1 MTDEILEMLENNDNI
16 AIIRTTIEEV
26 EFLRNKLKHLRRL
39 PFIQI
44 YNNGKQASTPASK
57 LYKELLQQYNN
68 CIKILL
74 STASSQGENEV
85 SPLREYFNKLQSE
98 RDSL

>member
-1 MTDEILEMLENNDNI
+1 MTDEILEILKNNDNI

-26 EFLRNKLKHLRRL
+26 KFLRDKLKRLRNL

-44 YNNGKQASTPASK
+44 FKNGKQASTPASK

-85 SPLREYFNKLQSE
+85 SPLRDYFNKLQSE
-98 RDSL
+98 RDS